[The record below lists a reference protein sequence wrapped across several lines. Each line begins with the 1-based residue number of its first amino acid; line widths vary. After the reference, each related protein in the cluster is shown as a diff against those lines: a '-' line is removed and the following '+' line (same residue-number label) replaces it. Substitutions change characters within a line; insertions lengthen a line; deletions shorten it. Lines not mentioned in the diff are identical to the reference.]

1 MNNDKDNATQD
12 FDIIIT
18 DNELSEEWRTAIEN
32 ENITLYCE

>member
-18 DNELSEEWRTAIEN
+18 DNELSEKWRTAIEN